1 MVHGTGRR
9 FRHLRVAVVGIM
21 MTLLITACGGTS
33 SGSSQKATLTLLS
46 YYGSNPGPLN
56 VAQKQVVQ
64 RFEKKHPGV
73 TVKIVSASE
82 TSEFAKFQAM
92 TSAGTAP
99 NVFHVDNPYIP
110 ELFSKGV
117 LSPVDYKSA
126 GYSSEQAFR
135 NAYVNGALQGYQ
147 YKGKDYGI
155 PVELSNYMMWAN
167 TKEYQAAGLSI
178 PTTWAQVC
186 QDGPAMTKM
195 SGSKVT
201 QEELALPTNLSA
213 SQFLVF
219 DTIAREF
226 GSPIINT
233 EGNKSFLDSKAAV
246 EALTMMQNLV
256 YKCHATYPALNSSQP
271 GGDRLTYEA
280 GQAAMLLTGGSWFTG
295 GLQTTYKSLAPPV
308 SQPGPYPTQPGH
320 APVSLNYGAAYTVP
334 ASASNQQ
341 LSWELAGALGYAGPT
356 WFKAAGLFT
365 GQKSVSN
372 SPAAKAFPY
381 WSKVWGP
388 GLAHSQYEGSLL
400 NGNQIDDIIG
410 SAMDQVLE
418 NHADV
423 ASTLQSAN
431 AQVVPLLNK
440 KPL

>member
-1 MVHGTGRR
+1 MDRTGSR
-9 FRHLRVAVVGIM
+9 FRHLGVVVAGIM
-21 MTLLITACGGTS
+21 MTLSLAAWGGS
-33 SGSSQKATLTLLS
+33 SSSQKTTLTLLS
-46 YYGSNPGPLN
+46 YFTSGSPCSANCLAEKQI
-56 VAQKQVVQ
+56 VAK
-64 RFEKKHPGV
+64 FEKNHPGV
-73 TVKIVSASE
+73 TVKIVAASE

-110 ELFSKGV
+110 ELFTKGV
-117 LSPVDYKSA
+117 LSSVNYQAA
-126 GYSSEQAFR
+126 GYKNEHDFR
-135 NAYVNGALQGYQ
+135 NAYVHGALQGYQ
-147 YKGKDYGI
+147 YKGKDFGI
-155 PVELSNYMMWAN
+155 PVELSDYGMWAN
-167 TKEYQAAGLSI
+167 TNEYQAAGLSV

-201 QEELALPTNLSA
+201 QEELAIPTNLSG

-219 DTIAREF
+219 DAIASEF

-233 EGNKSFLDSKAAV
+233 EGNKSFLDSKPAIQ
-246 EALTMMQNLV
+246 ALTMMQNLV
-256 YKCHATYPALNSSQP
+256 YTCHASYPALNSSQP
-271 GGDRLTYEA
+271 GGDRLAYEA

-308 SQPGPYPTQPGH
+308 SQPFPYPTQPGH

-334 ASASNQQ
+334 ASAPNQK
-341 LSWELAGALGYAGPT
+341 LSWELAGALGNAGIT
-356 WFKAAGLFT
+356 WFKASGLYN

-372 SPAAKAFPY
+372 SQVAKSFPY
-381 WSKVWGP
+381 WSKVWAP
-388 GLAHSQYEGSLL
+388 GLAHSTYEGSLL

-410 SAMDQVLE
+410 SAMDQALE

-423 ASTLQSAN
+423 ASTLKAAN